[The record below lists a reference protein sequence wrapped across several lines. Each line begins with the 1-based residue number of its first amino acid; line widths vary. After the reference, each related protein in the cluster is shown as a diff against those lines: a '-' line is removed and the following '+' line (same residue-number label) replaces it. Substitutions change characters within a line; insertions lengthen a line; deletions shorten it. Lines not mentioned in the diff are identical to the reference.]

1 MSDVQHSLKLPG
13 LITNSVLFILALT
26 FVFSMLKLAEPD
38 DRVGAVLHTQRQE
51 TPVSIVSTRP
61 ATKAGLPGPQEAEA
75 QHRKAAMFR
84 QSNGQLLQ
92 IRQKRQYQR
101 NWLVFLALSNVVLM
115 LLMLGGAYAL
125 LHLKSK
131 RYQAILANKNEY
143 IALLEQRSRDLS
155 MVTVIASHDLKAPLR
170 KLSYFMDAIL
180 KDSVS
185 QLSPES
191 RELFG
196 RAQACGEKMQALVH
210 SILNIARRP
219 STEPLQEDV
228 QLSQIARDVIS
239 TLSPLIQE
247 TRGRVE
253 IGAMCSV
260 QGNKSQMTRL
270 LQNLIENA
278 LKYHQ
283 PGVPPVVRVFAK
295 SSGQDNC
302 CEIRIIDNGIGM
314 APEQQQKA
322 FQMFQRLPG
331 SLSCEGSGVG
341 LGSVKSIVESHRG
354 TIHINSRLGKGAEFI
369 VKLPILKKA

>member
-1 MSDVQHSLKLPG
+1 MSDAQHSLKLPG
-13 LITNSVLFILALT
+13 LLYNGILFIVALT

-38 DRVGAVLHTQRQE
+38 DHVGVVPRTSRQE
-51 TPVSIVSTRP
+51 ISAANMSTRP
-61 ATKAGLPGPQEAEA
+61 ATKAGLPGPQEAEVR
-75 QHRKAAMFR
+75 HPNAAMVR
-84 QSNGQLLQ
+84 QSDEQLLQ
-92 IRQKRQYQR
+92 IQQKRQHQR
-101 NWLVFLALSNVVLM
+101 NWVVFLAISNVALM

-125 LHLKSK
+125 LHLKNK

-180 KDSVS
+180 NDSAS
-185 QLSPES
+185 QLSLES

-196 RAQACGEKMQALVH
+196 RAQVCGEKMQALVH

-219 STEPLQEDV
+219 SAEPLQEDV
-228 QLSQIARDVIS
+228 QLSQVARDVIS

-341 LGSVKSIVESHRG
+341 LGSVKSIVEGHRG
-354 TIHINSRLGKGAEFI
+354 TIHINSRPGKGAEFI